1 MRSTFFDEPNTRKHL
16 AEFILT
22 APKLSMG
29 DECQKFEEAF
39 AAYQGR
45 KFAVLVGSGS
55 AANLGLIQSLLNLGR
70 LKKGDRVG
78 VSALTWA
85 TNVMPIL
92 QLGLTP
98 VAIDCDI
105 DHLNVSSKT
114 LEPHI
119 SHLQALFL
127 TNVLGF
133 CGDVDAIRSLCRKHG
148 VMLLEDNCESLGT
161 RSSGLL
167 LGNLGLASTFS
178 FFVGHHLSTIE
189 GGMICTDDPEL
200 YEMLVM
206 TRAHGWDRG
215 LSPERQKELRAA
227 HGVDDFHARYTFYEL
242 AYNLRTTEIAGF
254 LGNLQLPMLDAT
266 IDRREQNFKKFHA
279 AVEARGDWYYPLKV
293 GHIERVS
300 NFSMPVICRSFD
312 VLQAALKR
320 FEAAG
325 VEVRPVIAGDITQ
338 HPFWLKEL
346 PAADCPASRIVH
358 LQGFYFPNNAD
369 LTNEEVVLLCDLLAG

>member
-1 MRSTFFDEPNTRKHL
+1 
-16 AEFILT
+16 
-22 APKLSMG
+22 MG
-29 DECQKFEEAF
+29 DECHKFEQAF

-105 DHLNVSSKT
+105 DHLNVSSAT

-119 SHLQALFL
+119 KNLQALFL

-133 CGDVDAIRSLCRKHG
+133 CGDVDAIRSLCSEHG

-161 RSSGLL
+161 RSRGIL

-189 GGMICTDDPEL
+189 GGMTCTDDPEL

-206 TRAHGWDRG
+206 TRAHGWDRN
-215 LSPERQKELRAA
+215 LSPERQQELRSA
-227 HGVDDFHARYTFYEL
+227 HNVDDFHARYTFYEL

-254 LGNLQLPMLDAT
+254 LGNLQLPMLDST
-266 IDRREQNFKKFHA
+266 IDRREQNFQKFHA
-279 AVEARGDWYYPLKV
+279 AVTQASDQYYPLNV
-293 GHIERVS
+293 SHIERVS
-300 NFSMPVICRSFD
+300 NFSMPVICRSVD
-312 VLQAALKR
+312 ALQAALKR

-346 PAADCPASRIVH
+346 PAADCPASRMVH

-369 LTNEEVVLLCDLLAG
+369 LTDEEVDLLCSLLAS